1 MTNKLY
7 AIAKKATFYFIIIAT
22 LTIAT
27 RIETSAQT
35 ANKISDKDM
44 KAINAY
50 VKRTYGSKYRIRI
63 IKGGTE
69 DRNIVNRK
77 DKHVIYIEQ
86 FKTVSK
92 GKNGIITAGK
102 CKGCIAGYAAKQR
115 KGSKVTTYLLYGP
128 ETNKLDDIQAVIT
141 KGKVK

>member
-1 MTNKLY
+1 MTNKLFT
-7 AIAKKATFYFIIIAT
+7 IAKKAAFYFIIIVT
-22 LTIAT
+22 LTVAT
-27 RIETSAQT
+27 KIETSAQT
-35 ANKISDKDM
+35 ADKVSNKDM

-50 VKRTYGSKYRIRI
+50 VSNTYGRNYKIRI
-63 IKGGTE
+63 IKGGSE
-69 DRNIVNRK
+69 DRNITNRK
-77 DKHVIYIEQ
+77 GKHVIYIEQ

-92 GKNGIITAGK
+92 GKTGIVRTGK

-128 ETNKLDDIQAVIT
+128 DTNKLDDIQAIIT

>member
-1 MTNKLY
+1 MINKLFT
-7 AIAKKATFYFIIIAT
+7 IARKAAFYFIIVVT
-22 LTIAT
+22 LTVAT

-35 ANKISDKDM
+35 VNKVSHADR

-50 VKRTYGSKYRIRI
+50 VKKTYGNNYKIRI

-69 DRNIVNRK
+69 NIKLTSRK
-77 DKHVIYIEQ
+77 DKHIIYIEQ

-92 GKNGIITAGK
+92 GKTGVIRSGK
-102 CKGCIAGYAAKQR
+102 CKGYIAGYAAKQR

-128 ETNKLDDIQAVIT
+128 DTNKLDDIQAIIT